1 MAKPTRKQVTPSP
14 TTSSTPDPAAA
25 DRSKSSGTWPIV
37 LAASAAAGRTDGGA
51 GLQQL
56 VEKAGFADE
65 PAMSI
70 IVKRP
75 RARADRG
82 RIIDPYVDDV
92 LDALRAL
99 CA

>member
-1 MAKPTRKQVTPSP
+1 MAKPKRNEVRTPQ
-14 TTSSTPDPAAA
+14 
-25 DRSKSSGTWPIV
+25 SSGTWPIA
-37 LAASAAAGRTDGGA
+37 LAATAAAGRADGGV

-56 VEKAGFADE
+56 VHDAGFADE
-65 PAMSI
+65 PAMTL

-75 RARADRG
+75 RPRAEKG
-82 RIIDPYVDDV
+82 RIVDPYVDDV

>member
-1 MAKPTRKQVTPSP
+1 MAKPTRKEVRTP
-14 TTSSTPDPAAA
+14 
-25 DRSKSSGTWPIV
+25 KSSGTWPV
-37 LAASAAAGRTDGGA
+37 ALAAAAGRADGGA

-56 VEKAGFADE
+56 VQDAGFADE
-65 PAMSI
+65 PAMTL

-75 RARADRG
+75 RPRAEKG